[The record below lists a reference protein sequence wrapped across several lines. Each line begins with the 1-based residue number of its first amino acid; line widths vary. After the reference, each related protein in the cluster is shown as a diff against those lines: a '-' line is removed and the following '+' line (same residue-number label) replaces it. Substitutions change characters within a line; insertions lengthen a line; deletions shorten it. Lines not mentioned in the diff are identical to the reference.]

1 MQGMASEARREAY
14 AADVTY
20 VTNSELGFDYL
31 RDNLAQQPDDLVLK
45 RAFSFCIIDE
55 VDSILID
62 EARTPLIISGQAE
75 KPSER
80 CALMISVRRGQAG
93 AVVSRRRLLACC
105 VWRGRCSCTFLGT
118 RELHAN
124 GARLRHTA

>member
-1 MQGMASEARREAY
+1 MESEARREAY

-31 RDNLAQQPDDLVLK
+31 RDNLATQAGDLVLQ
-45 RAFSFCIIDE
+45 RGFNFCVIDE

-80 CALMISVRRGQAG
+80 YVRAFKLADAMVRDVHYTVDEKQRNVLITEDGCAPTAVTALGAACLSV
-93 AVVSRRRLLACC
+93 
-105 VWRGRCSCTFLGT
+105 
-118 RELHAN
+118 
-124 GARLRHTA
+124 